1 MQGVAG
7 GEEEKRGEGE
17 GQEPRGGA
25 KGRRNTSPDERAAER
40 RFKTPAGTAVGVV
53 VVAAI
58 RGEGGRADGHKFE
71 NRWQKRRR
79 RRKRERV
86 ELLITYEV

>member
-7 GEEEKRGEGE
+7 GEEEKRGGGE

-40 RFKTPAGTAVGVV
+40 RFKTHRPEPPWGWLRQFAAREGARTGTSLRTGG
-53 VVAAI
+53 
-58 RGEGGRADGHKFE
+58 RRGGEGGG
-71 NRWQKRRR
+71 
-79 RRKRERV
+79 ERGWNS
-86 ELLITYEV
+86 